1 MKVGDLVI
9 PRDKGWKK
17 YTESRGIIIGLR
29 LWGHRPETETAIVHW
44 FSGGRN
50 EWALN
55 QLEVLSGKQD

>member
-17 YTESRGIIIGLR
+17 YTESRGIVIAR
-29 LWGHRPETETAIVHW
+29 QHWGVETAIVHW
-44 FSGGRN
+44 FCGARN

-55 QLEVLSGKQD
+55 QLEVLSG